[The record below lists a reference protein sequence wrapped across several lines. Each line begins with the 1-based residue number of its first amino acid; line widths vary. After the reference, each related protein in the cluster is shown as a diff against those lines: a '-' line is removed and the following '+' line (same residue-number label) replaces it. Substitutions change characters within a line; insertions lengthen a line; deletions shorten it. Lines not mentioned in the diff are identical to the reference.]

1 MNGGGNISASP
12 DAPQKWVSIPE
23 YEKTIDLEHGRM
35 RVRQRNHQNFVFAGL
50 AGYLGA
56 PNPAVAVLDGDVAYN
71 LGANGRAVRAGQQ
84 AVRARRLDML
94 NNPVVLVRAA
104 LDPSARVANVRS
116 ERTLQVADITV
127 PTGETVTLAHR
138 RHLRAAG
145 VGPLDGARREPRRR
159 DVPHHVHRLSAG
171 ERRDAADGLQ
181 HGHRL
186 PRRRAEQAVRR
197 PERRRRIRS
206 TIWRLRPTFDPRR
219 HRPHRRQPSRRR
231 ASAQGVW
238 LLHGNGGANSILFE
252 FADHLTMFEAPSSQ
266 AWTKALIDRA
276 RATVPGKPLT
286 ELVVSHHHFDHTGGI
301 RQAIAEGLTIIAH
314 KGTEGLFRE
323 IALRKGTIAPDA
335 LGANP
340 RPLKFKA
347 VDDHLRLGDAT
358 MQVDLYHVVSNSHMA
373 EALFAYV
380 PKDRLLVE
388 GDFFDVGWEL
398 YWWQK
403 TYADNI
409 AYRRLPGGD
418 RRAGARARRADRA
431 GDAGHPADDQG
442 RRGCLYAH
450 AGGRR
455 LHARVPGEDTR
466 RDRRRARGAVDFEGS
481 RSCRT
486 RCSWSASPPGSCSG
500 STVSRSCSD
509 SPARIRKHRSR
520 VSAASPGSS
529 RRSAGRCSS
538 SVCAP
543 GRRRSS

>member
-1 MNGGGNISASP
+1 MTSTAARSALGISVLVVASVALSGAQPRNASTAFVTRAAEALGGAARLRAIKTITVSGYGEAAYMNGGGNISASP

-50 AGYLGA
+50 AGYLGGTNA
-56 PNPAVAVLDGDVAYN
+56 AVVSLDGDVAYN
-71 LGANGRAVRAGQQ
+71 MGPNGRPVRAGLQ

-94 NNPVVLVRAA
+94 NNPAVLVRAA
-104 LDPSARVANVRS
+104 LDPAARVGAVRS
-116 ERTLQVADITV
+116 EAGVQVADVTV
-127 PTGETVTLAHR
+127 PGGETVTLALEAASGLPAWVRWMAHDENLGDVTFR
-138 RHLRAAG
+138 TRFTGYLPVKGVMLPMGYSTVIDFRGVVQNKLYVDRNAIDESSDDLTAPADVRAAAAP
-145 VGPLDGARREPRRR
+145 VPQAPAVEARR
-159 DVPHHVHRLSAG
+159 VG
-171 ERRDAADGLQ
+171 
-181 HGHRL
+181 
-186 PRRRAEQAVRR
+186 
-197 PERRRRIRS
+197 
-206 TIWRLRPTFDPRR
+206 
-219 HRPHRRQPSRRR
+219 
-231 ASAQGVW
+231 QGVW
-238 LLHGNGGANSILFE
+238 LLQGNGGANSILFE

-266 AWTKALIDRA
+266 GWTKALIERA

-340 RPLKFKA
+340 KPLRFKA
-347 VDDHLRLGDAT
+347 VDDHLRLGDAA

-409 AYRRLPGGD
+409 AYRQLQVESDVPVHGRVVPITQALQDIERMTKAAEAVCTRTQAAGVFTPGCPVKT
-418 RRAGARARRADRA
+418 AT
-431 GDAGHPADDQG
+431 P
-442 RRGCLYAH
+442 
-450 AGGRR
+450 
-455 LHARVPGEDTR
+455 VVT
-466 RDRRRARGAVDFEGS
+466 
-481 RSCRT
+481 
-486 RCSWSASPPGSCSG
+486 
-500 STVSRSCSD
+500 
-509 SPARIRKHRSR
+509 
-520 VSAASPGSS
+520 GSS
-529 RRSAGRCSS
+529 AR
-538 SVCAP
+538 
-543 GRRRSS
+543 